1 MFNTLIQCALIVSL
15 PTQAKPVGLTKAE
28 KKEIRSHVRNLD
40 HKLLAKR
47 EAAEKALIKLG
58 PKIFSFLPPVTKQT
72 PAEVKVRLGRVTN
85 SIETKVA
92 KLAAKETL
100 VTLKGEFPLAKALK
114 AIEKQTGNAIVG
126 YGEREATI
134 KVDFKKVPFWKAL
147 DAVLDQAELDINVF
161 GGQGRRLTVMAR
173 PEEQLP
179 RVGKAVYSGPF
190 RLEVT
195 RVQATKSFRNP
206 SQQGLRLS
214 LQIAWEPRVA
224 PLSLVQA
231 FKDLQAVDEKNKKLE
246 TEEGSRD
253 AGINPGVSATELDL
267 AFKLPNRGIKKIAKL
282 TGTMYAL
289 VPGRMERFRFEDITE
304 GEIELKKA
312 GVTVFLD
319 RVRKNGDVYAVEL
332 RVRFDDAKNSLES
345 HRGWIYR
352 NEAFLLAPDGK
363 KIKPASFEASRQGV
377 NEVGLMYLFPLEK
390 KPTRHRFVYETPAL
404 MMRLPVKFEIKDI
417 PLP

>member
-1 MFNTLIQCALIVSL
+1 M
-15 PTQAKPVGLTKAE
+15 
-28 KKEIRSHVRNLD
+28 
-40 HKLLAKR
+40 
-47 EAAEKALIKLG
+47 
-58 PKIFSFLPPVTKQT
+58 
-72 PAEVKVRLGRVTN
+72 
-85 SIETKVA
+85 
-92 KLAAKETL
+92 
-100 VTLKGEFPLAKALK
+100 
-114 AIEKQTGNAIVG
+114 
-126 YGEREATI
+126 
-134 KVDFKKVPFWKAL
+134 
-147 DAVLDQAELDINVF
+147 
-161 GGQGRRLTVMAR
+161 
-173 PEEQLP
+173 
-179 RVGKAVYSGPF
+179 
-190 RLEVT
+190 
-195 RVQATKSFRNP
+195 
-206 SQQGLRLS
+206 
-214 LQIAWEPRVA
+214 
-224 PLSLVQA
+224 
-231 FKDLQAVDEKNKKLE
+231 
-246 TEEGSRD
+246 
-253 AGINPGVSATELDL
+253 
-267 AFKLPNRGIKKIAKL
+267 PNRGIKKIAKL